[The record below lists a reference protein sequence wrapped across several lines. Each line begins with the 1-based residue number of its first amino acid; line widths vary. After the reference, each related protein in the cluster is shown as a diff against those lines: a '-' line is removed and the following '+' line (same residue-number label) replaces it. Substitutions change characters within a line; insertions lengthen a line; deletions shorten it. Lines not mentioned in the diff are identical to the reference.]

1 MLPRYLRLHRRRCRY
16 HSPVASFAV
25 VVRLLAAFPI
35 ATSAARVTP
44 IRLRCGL
51 LLRSASATASSVAAA
66 AAIPPASSVASPSLS
81 SYDETK
87 MKGELVC
94 KKNERRSPS
103 PLPPPP
109 LHPSLPRDHLLRS
122 RPPRQ
127 PGARIRQSSL
137 SVPAAAVLVEP
148 PSSAPSSSLVKTGG
162 N

>member
-16 HSPVASFAV
+16 HSPVASFVV

-94 KKNERRSPS
+94 KKMKDDRHRLFRHRLFTRHCRAIIFFAAALLASLAPASGNLLCPS
-103 PLPPPP
+103 PPRQ
-109 LHPSLPRDHLLRS
+109 SLLS
-122 RPPRQ
+122 RPPQHR
-127 PGARIRQSSL
+127 PRRL
-137 SVPAAAVLVEP
+137 
-148 PSSAPSSSLVKTGG
+148 
-162 N
+162 